1 MRLLYINPN
10 STEAMTESIVSV
22 ARRAA
27 PWDEVLG
34 WTNFDGPPAI
44 QGAADGE
51 RAVSGLLSLL
61 PEAAETGVDAIV
73 IACFDDTGLTEVRT
87 AAHCPVIGI
96 GQAAMS
102 VAALHGG
109 RFGIVTTLQVSVPVI
124 EENVKTYG
132 HEPDCAG
139 VLASGL
145 PVLEVEAG
153 GSVVESRLAATI
165 RKSRSIGA
173 RSVILGCAG
182 MSRLAPAMAER
193 TGAVLIDGVRSSAHL
208 AHALAERYST

>member
-1 MRLLYINPN
+1 
-10 STEAMTESIVSV
+10 
-22 ARRAA
+22 
-27 PWDEVLG
+27 
-34 WTNFDGPPAI
+34 
-44 QGAADGE
+44 
-51 RAVSGLLSLL
+51 
-61 PEAAETGVDAIV
+61 
-73 IACFDDTGLTEVRT
+73 
-87 AAHCPVIGI
+87 
-96 GQAAMS
+96 MS